1 MAKTKKVS
9 KTRARSYRRRAK
21 SSPCKGK
28 GPAVCRSLKPCKY
41 THGKKRSFCRRSKS
55 TRKLRKSLSKKTR
68 SGKKYGGSRP
78 MGGSRRRSRRT
89 HCKRGGSL
97 RRSYHKRG
105 GSRPSMGGSR
115 RRSYHK
121 RGGSRLPMGGSRRR
135 SRKAGSRRSRK
146 AGTFGILEQAIV
158 PGSLLLANTYYK
170 SKGSKKS
177 RRSRFRKRRSSR
189 K

>member
-9 KTRARSYRRRAK
+9 RTRARSYRRRAK

-68 SGKKYGGSRP
+68 SGKKYGGSR
-78 MGGSRRRSRRT
+78 
-89 HCKRGGSL
+89 

-121 RGGSRLPMGGSRRR
+121 RGGSRPSMGGSRRRSYHKRGGSRRR
-135 SRKAGSRRSRK
+135 SRKAGSRRNRK

>member
-9 KTRARSYRRRAK
+9 RTRARSYRRRAK

-78 MGGSRRRSRRT
+78 MGGSRRRSSRR
-89 HCKRGGSL
+89 RGGA
-97 RRSYHKRG
+97 
-105 GSRPSMGGSR
+105 RPSMGGSR

-121 RGGSRLPMGGSRRR
+121 RGGARPSM
-135 SRKAGSRRSRK
+135 
-146 AGTFGILEQAIV
+146 
-158 PGSLLLANTYYK
+158 
-170 SKGSKKS
+170 
-177 RRSRFRKRRSSR
+177 
-189 K
+189 

>member
-9 KTRARSYRRRAK
+9 RTRARSYRRRAK

-68 SGKKYGGSRP
+68 SGKKYGGSC
-78 MGGSRRRSRRT
+78 RRSY
-89 HCKRGGSL
+89 HKRGGSRPSMGGSC

-135 SRKAGSRRSRK
+135 SRKAGSRRNRK